1 MRRRDLL
8 RGALPLATLAMPRLA
23 WGRPTGDLWRFDS
36 LRSIGG
42 LPVEVLGAPTL
53 IDSPWG
59 AATAFDGV
67 DDALLIGRHPLV
79 GARTFTAEALF
90 RPDGGAFEQRWFH
103 LEADDGAGGAPGT
116 GTTRMLFEIRVVDRS
131 WYLDAFVTGPGYK
144 QTLIAPA
151 RRFPVGRW
159 YHVAQSYDGHVYRAF
174 VDGVVQAEAPIAF
187 APQRSPGGPGRAA
200 IGMRMNR
207 VNYFHGA
214 VRAAFFARRA
224 LDPADFRLLPPGTAR
239 SGRGRL

>member
-23 WGRPTGDLWRFDS
+23 WAKPAGDLWQFDS

-42 LPVEVLGAPTL
+42 QSVELVGAPAL
-53 IDSPWG
+53 VDSPWG
-59 AATAFDGV
+59 RATAFDGI

-79 GARTFTAEALF
+79 GAKAFTFEALF

-103 LEADDGAGGAPGT
+103 LEADDGSGSAPGT
-116 GTTRMLFEIRVVDRS
+116 GKTRMLFEIRVVEQS

-144 QTLIAPA
+144 QTLIDPT
-151 RRFPVGRW
+151 RRFPVGPW
-159 YHVAQSYDGHVYRAF
+159 YHVAQSCDGQTYRSF
-174 VDGVVQAEAPIAF
+174 VDGKLQAEAPITF
-187 APQRSPGGPGRAA
+187 TPQQSPGGPGRAA

-214 VRAAFFARRA
+214 VRAAFFAKRA
-224 LDPADFRLLPPGTAR
+224 LDPKDFRLLPRTP
-239 SGRGRL
+239 